1 MSGTGGPRRIFR
13 LPLRRS
19 RIQRYV
25 DEELE
30 FHLAMR
36 EEELGQEGWSS
47 AEARGE
53 ALRQFGNLRDV
64 RDQCRRIGMRREGEM
79 RIADVIDGFRQDL
92 AFTVRQFM
100 RSPSTS
106 LLSLLT
112 LALGIGATTVVFSVV
127 NAVVLRPLPFENPD
141 EIVRIEEVTPQG
153 EGFSTS
159 DPNYLDWRERQRSFT
174 DIAAMTLGDVTLT
187 GEAEAQQL
195 SGLRVTHT
203 FLPVLAMKPELG
215 RNFLPEEDVPGGDTQ
230 VAILSAGFWTR
241 QFGADPEIL
250 DRTIQLDGRP
260 FQVVGIAPTD
270 QAWPGVDVF
279 TPLAPD
285 ATTARDNHTI
295 AAVGRLAPGVS
306 FADARTDMVRIA
318 AELASEY
325 PEANEGWSAD
335 LMTAEEWRIGDR
347 LTRLGL
353 FLMGAVTLLLLMA
366 CGSVSNILVAR
377 ATTRQREIGLRA
389 ALGAGRTRI
398 MGQLVTE
405 SAVLAILGG
414 GLGVLLAWWAT
425 PLVRSLGPD
434 DVARL
439 AEARVDGQ
447 VLTVAALVSVLSV
460 LVFGLV
466 PAMYATRGKL
476 SDALREGASAVSG
489 SGRRLRDGLVVGQFT
504 LAVIVLLGAGLML
517 RSFARLQTVDLG
529 FAHEE
534 ILRFSVNLPPARYS
548 DAERVAFVHR
558 LQEAIVALPGA
569 EAVGLNMNSPYG
581 DFQASNFVAAA
592 ENVPDRQDGFA
603 PVSWR
608 SVTGEFF
615 AASGVPLLT
624 GRTFDARDRPPE
636 AMPGEGEPPLEIPVI
651 VDRNLAERLWPGG
664 GAVGK
669 AGVWEQPGGMPFRVI
684 GVVGSMRDEYV
695 DGPPRP
701 RVYLPYD
708 YFPWAEPT
716 VLVRASTDPATLAP
730 AVRRILRE
738 MDPDLPLIAVGP
750 LDDVLRTVVA
760 WPRFSLQVL
769 GVFALIALV
778 LSGMG
783 IYGVTAF
790 GVTRRQ
796 REIGVRVAL
805 GADPGRVLGMVL
817 RQSLKLAVLGIVV
830 GVVVAIGLSGF
841 LEALLYDTAPRD
853 PLTYGLVPLFLGAT
867 ALLSAWIP
875 ARRATKVD
883 PRSALTAE

>member
-1 MSGTGGPRRIFR
+1 
-13 LPLRRS
+13 
-19 RIQRYV
+19 
-25 DEELE
+25 
-30 FHLAMR
+30 
-36 EEELGQEGWSS
+36 
-47 AEARGE
+47 
-53 ALRQFGNLRDV
+53 
-64 RDQCRRIGMRREGEM
+64 MRREGEM
-79 RIADVIDGFRQDL
+79 RIADVVEGCRQDL

-100 RSPSTS
+100 RAPSTS

-127 NAVVLRPLPFENPD
+127 NAVVLRPLPFESPH
-141 EIVRIEEVTPQG
+141 EIVRIQELTPQG
-153 EGFSTS
+153 GGFSTS

-187 GEAEAQQL
+187 GDGEAQQL

-203 FLPVLAMKPELG
+203 FLPVLAMSPQLG
-215 RNFLPEEDVPGGDTQ
+215 RNFLPDEDVPGGDTQ
-230 VAILSAGFWTR
+230 VAILSSGFWTR
-241 QFGADPEIL
+241 RFGADPEIL

-260 FQVVGIAPTD
+260 FQVVGVAPTD
-270 QAWPGVDVF
+270 EAWPGIDVF

-285 ATTARDNHTI
+285 ATAARDNHTI

-306 FADARTDMVRIA
+306 FADAQTDMVRIA
-318 AELASEY
+318 AELAEEY

-389 ALGAGRTRI
+389 ALGAGRARI

-405 SAVLAILGG
+405 SAVLAMLGG

-439 AEARVDGQ
+439 SEASVDGQ
-447 VLTVAALVSVLSV
+447 VLAVAALVSVLSV

-466 PAMYATRGKL
+466 PALYATRGKL

-517 RSFARLQTVDLG
+517 RSFARLQSVDLG

-534 ILRFSVNLPPARYS
+534 VLRFSVNLPAARYS

-569 EAVGLNMNSPYG
+569 EAVGVNMNSPYG

-592 ENVPDRQDGFA
+592 ENVPDRQEGFV

-608 SVTGEFF
+608 SVTAEFF
-615 AASGVPLLT
+615 AASGVPVLT

-636 AMPGEGEPPLEIPVI
+636 TMPGEGEPPVEVPVI
-651 VDRNLAERLWPGG
+651 VDRNLADRLWPEG
-664 GAVGK
+664 GALGK

-716 VLVRASTDPATLAP
+716 VLVRASTDPATLVP
-730 AVRRILRE
+730 AVREVLRE
-738 MDPDLPLIAVGP
+738 MDPDLPLIAVSP
-750 LDDVLRTVVA
+750 LDEVLRAVVA

-769 GVFALIALV
+769 GVFALIALI
-778 LSGMG
+778 LAGMG

-805 GADPGRVLGMVL
+805 GADPGNVLGMVL
-817 RQSLKLAVLGIVV
+817 RQSLRLAVVGIVA
-830 GVVVAIGLSGF
+830 GIVVAIGLSGF

-867 ALLSAWIP
+867 ALFSAWIP

>member
-1 MSGTGGPRRIFR
+1 
-13 LPLRRS
+13 
-19 RIQRYV
+19 V

-36 EEELGQEGWSS
+36 EEELGREGWSP
-47 AEARGE
+47 EDARGE
-53 ALRQFGNLRDV
+53 ALRQFGSLRDV

-127 NAVVLRPLPFENPD
+127 NAVVLRPLPFENPH

-187 GEAEAQQL
+187 GDGDAQQL
-195 SGLRVTHT
+195 SGLRVTYT
-203 FLPVLAMKPELG
+203 FFPVLAMNPELG
-215 RNFLPEEDVPGGDTQ
+215 RNFLPDEDVPGGDNQ
-230 VAILSAGFWTR
+230 VAILSSGFWTR
-241 QFGADPEIL
+241 RFGADPEIL

-260 FQVVGIAPTD
+260 FQVVGVAPTD
-270 QAWPGVDVF
+270 EAWPGVDVF

-285 ATTARDNHTI
+285 ATAQRNNHTI

-318 AELASEY
+318 AELAGEY

-389 ALGAGRTRI
+389 ALGAGRARI

-447 VLTVAALVSVLSV
+447 VLAVAALVSVLSV

-466 PAMYATRGKL
+466 PALYATRGKL
-476 SDALREGASAVSG
+476 SDALREGASAISG

-534 ILRFSVNLPPARYS
+534 ILRFSLNLPPTRYS

-558 LQEAIVALPGA
+558 LQQAIVALPGA
-569 EAVGLNMNSPYG
+569 EAAGINMNSPYG
-581 DFQASNFVAAA
+581 DFRASNFVAAA
-592 ENVPDRQDGFA
+592 ENVPDRQDGFV

-615 AASGVPLLT
+615 AASGVPLHT
-624 GRTFDARDRPPE
+624 GRTFDGRDRPPE
-636 AMPGEGEPPLEIPVI
+636 AMPGEGEPALEIPVI
-651 VDRNLAERLWPGG
+651 VDRNLAERLWPDG

-730 AVRRILRE
+730 AVRNILRE
-738 MDPDLPLIAVGP
+738 MDPDLPLIAVSP

-769 GVFALIALV
+769 GVFAVIALI

-817 RQSLKLAVLGIVV
+817 RQSLRLAVLGIIA
-830 GVVVAIGLSGF
+830 GIVVAIGLSGF
-841 LEALLYDTAPRD
+841 LGALLYDTAPRD